1 MCSTWPAT
9 RSEPFSNRSRAP
21 IATRS
26 PKDFL
31 DTSKSL
37 KRAEIL
43 ERYTPLAGRKVLEIG
58 SGFGTNVAAWILNF
72 SVDGYGV
79 EPSSEGFDAGFEAS
93 RRLLAANGIDPARI
107 IGASGED
114 LPFPDRSFDIVYS
127 ANVLE
132 HTRDPAQVLEEAIR
146 VLRPGGLLHMEIPNH
161 LSYFE
166 GHYMLLQP
174 PLVARG
180 ILPLWVSLLGRNPEF
195 SKTLQTQ
202 INPIWCRRTFR
213 NIGAIYAIEVVSF
226 GEDLFLE
233 RLSRPFKF
241 EAEVVSSRLA
251 TVIRALQLVNRLELD
266 RQADRRAARL
276 LSDVRHGA
284 PPLAARRSARPPG
297 RVATNLSDTSMY
309 GDQGWP
315 RHSHEPLH
323 VRQRTTGSLEFP
335 HALRPSSA

>member
-1 MCSTWPAT
+1 MTVAT
-9 RSEPFSNRSRAP
+9 RDVVVPSDVFDVARDTLGAFFEPISRTDRDT
-21 IATRS
+21 IA
-26 PKDFL
+26 KDFL

-107 IGASGED
+107 TGAVGED

-132 HTRDPAQVLEEAIR
+132 HTRDPARVLEEAIR
-146 VLRPGGLLHMEIPNH
+146 VLRPGGVLHMEIPNH

-174 PLVARG
+174 PLFARS
-180 ILPLWVSLLGRNPEF
+180 ILPLWVSLLGRDPAF

-202 INPIWCRRTFR
+202 INPIWCRRALR
-213 NIGAIYAIEVVSF
+213 NIGTLYPIQVVSF

-251 TVIRALQLVNRLELD
+251 PVIRTLQLVNRWNWIGKLI
-266 RQADRRAARL
+266 
-276 LSDVRHGA
+276 V
-284 PPLAARRSARPPG
+284 
-297 RVATNLSDTSMY
+297 
-309 GDQGWP
+309 
-315 RHSHEPLH
+315 
-323 VRQRTTGSLEFP
+323 
-335 HALRPSSA
+335 ALRGYYPMYVTVRRR